1 MKQTFYVA
9 ILVVTGVALIPPV
22 AWAEACIISSG
33 VTSSVTVNGQK
44 ISLSSDHPHFA
55 PDCGMIAVEQGAI
68 CVMQETPHGPR
79 CITVR
84 AGEVYRGAGKATSG
98 LFKGLRQLAE
108 QALGEPQK
116 VRGGKRAHDQDVL
129 PGLPYEYVLVPRG
142 DLLIPMHFGK
152 QGLVSEFRIENR
164 AQRRQAILPIQ
175 SGYVRLAAALI
186 SPGTKYDWQAVV
198 GGRRYSGSFTF
209 VTLDSEPELRDQLRA
224 IRTAPDLGSN
234 RTAQA
239 VAEAAVLSEHNFTFD
254 AIRVIAPFTQTQ

>member
-1 MKQTFYVA
+1 MKQTFYVT
-9 ILVVTGVALIPPV
+9 ILVTGLALIPRM
-22 AWAEACIISSG
+22 AWAEACIISSA
-33 VTSSVTVNGQK
+33 VNSSVTVNGQK
-44 ISLSSDHPHFA
+44 IDLTSDHPHFA
-55 PDCGMIAVEQGAI
+55 PDCGMVAVELGAI
-68 CVMQETPHGPR
+68 CVMQETPNGPR

-84 AGEVYRGAGKATSG
+84 AGEVYRGTGKATSG

-108 QALGEPQK
+108 QALGESQK

-129 PGLPYEYVLVPRG
+129 PGLPYEYILVPRG

-164 AQRRQAILPIQ
+164 AQRRQAMLPIQ
-175 SGYVRLAAALI
+175 GGYVRLAAPLI
-186 SPGTKYDWQAVV
+186 TPGTKYDWQAVV

-209 VTLDSEPELRDQLRA
+209 VALDSEPELRDQLKA
-224 IRTAPDLGSN
+224 IRTAPDLGGN

-239 VAEAAVLSEHNFTFD
+239 LAEAAALSDHNFTFD